1 MSCATSLAFEKLQVE
16 VLKDSIKQA
25 AGIKQTKWSTL
36 EHEGQCYLCNGFT
49 LVSIPKAYCFI
60 DCNHKDSKHFSYTG
74 LIKSI
79 EDGAANQNDLTF
91 TGIEKPAHDTRV
103 CILTTESGEEICVDK
118 KHIDPFVKAGCTYRG
133 TGKKSMVYCYFGDA
147 LVGVV
152 MPLRIA

>member
-1 MSCATSLAFEKLQVE
+1 MSYATSLTFEKLQVE

-25 AGIKQTKWSTL
+25 TGTKQTKWSTL
-36 EHEGQCYLCNGFT
+36 EHEGQCYLCNGFV

-60 DCNHKDSKHFSYTG
+60 DCNHKDSDHFSYTG

-118 KHIDPFVKAGCTYRG
+118 KHIDHFVKAGCTYRG
-133 TGKKSMVYCYFGDA
+133 TNKNSMVYCYFGDA